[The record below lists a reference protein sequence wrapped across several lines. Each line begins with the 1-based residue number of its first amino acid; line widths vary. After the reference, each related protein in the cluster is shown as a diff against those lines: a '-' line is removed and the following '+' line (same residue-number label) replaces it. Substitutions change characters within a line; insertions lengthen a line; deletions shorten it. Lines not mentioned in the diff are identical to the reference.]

1 MALHNSN
8 CQVANS
14 HENPCLTW
22 QGRVV
27 KLYPSSVRQIFVMSF
42 RGKNQNSA
50 PGGFVARRAF
60 TLIELLVVIAL
71 IAVLAALLLPALNK
85 AKEKAQ
91 GIQCVGNVRQLAFGW
106 FLYSDD
112 HNGRLAYN
120 LGGKAGGKDP
130 AMKTNLNWVNNNLT
144 WGLDS
149 DNTNT
154 ATLTE
159 AGLGSYVSKNARIYR
174 CPADR
179 VLSDEQRNAGWSER
193 VRTYSMN
200 AMIGDAGELSAK
212 GKNDNNPNYVQFF
225 RITDIP
231 RPSDIFVFV
240 EEHPDSINDG
250 YFLNI
255 YYKNQWNDLPASYH
269 GAAAAF
275 AFADGHAQL
284 HRWASTSTRQPL
296 QADAVVFPVVLSATD
311 TTDLNWVMDR
321 TSVKPGKPARNQ

>member
-1 MALHNSN
+1 MFSDGIIQNRA
-8 CQVANS
+8 QVGS
-14 HENPCLTW
+14 
-22 QGRVV
+22 
-27 KLYPSSVRQIFVMSF
+27 
-42 RGKNQNSA
+42 
-50 PGGFVARRAF
+50 VARRAF
-60 TLIELLVVIAL
+60 TLVELLVVIAL
-71 IAVLAALLLPALNK
+71 IAVLAAMLFPALNR

-91 GIQCVGNVRQLAFGW
+91 GVQCVSNVRQLAFGW

-120 LGGKAGGKDP
+120 LGGKLGGKDP
-130 AMKTNLNWVNNNLT
+130 AMKTNANWVNNNLT

-159 AGLGSYVSKNARIYR
+159 AGLGSYVSKSAHIYR

-179 VLSDEQRNAGWSER
+179 LLSDEQRKAGWYER
-193 VRTYSMN
+193 VRSYSMN
-200 AMIGDAGELSAK
+200 AMVGDDGELTADGS
-212 GKNDNNPNYVQFF
+212 NDNNPKYVQFF

-250 YFLNI
+250 YFLNV
-255 YYKNQWNDLPASYH
+255 YYKDQWMDLPASYH
-269 GAAAAF
+269 GGAAAF

-284 HRWASTSTRQPL
+284 HRWASASTRQPL
-296 QADAVVFPVVLSATD
+296 QADAVEFPVLLSPND
-311 TTDLNWVMDR
+311 TTDLNWVMER
-321 TSVKPGKPARNQ
+321 TSFKPRKN